1 VSRIVRIA
9 AFASGLF
16 GAVIASQ
23 GPEYAQQYRQ
33 RIGGAIDELRRVVER
48 FDQDAQASGETRDS
62 AIARLRTNPDDL
74 AVRQGTA
81 MQANAE
87 RLARLEAHRQAMTDA
102 GPFRRVGLLL
112 REGDADLMRAAYR
125 DFEPAMPV
133 TEEGI
138 LSAALGFFAAW
149 GSILLAMGFVRSL
162 RRSRRNRVVLGS

>member
-1 VSRIVRIA
+1 VPRIVRIA
-9 AFASGLF
+9 AFALGLL
-16 GAVIASQ
+16 GAGTASQ

-33 RIGGAIDELRRVVER
+33 RIGGAIDELRRIVER
-48 FDQDAQASGETRDS
+48 FDQDAQANGETRDS

-87 RLARLEAHRQAMTDA
+87 RLVRLETHQRAMTEA

-112 REGDADLMRAAYR
+112 SEGDADIMRAAYR
-125 DFEPAMPV
+125 EFEPALPM

-138 LSAALGFFAAW
+138 LSASLGFVTVW
-149 GSILLAMGFVRSL
+149 GGILLLAGFIRSL
-162 RRSRRNRVVLGS
+162 RQPRRNRIVLGS